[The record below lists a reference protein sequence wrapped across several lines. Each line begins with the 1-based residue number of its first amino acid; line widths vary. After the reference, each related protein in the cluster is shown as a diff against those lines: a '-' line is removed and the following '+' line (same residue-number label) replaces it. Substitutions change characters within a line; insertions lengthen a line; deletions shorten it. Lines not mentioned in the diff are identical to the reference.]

1 MHLHPVKFTEHGI
14 TVTDRQRYFQWMPM
28 QSDQNGLLPQLM
40 LRCALSCVV
49 FDCNV
54 SARCLMLRLI
64 VVLVCSALC
73 CF

>member
-1 MHLHPVKFTEHGI
+1 
-14 TVTDRQRYFQWMPM
+14 M

-40 LRCALSCVV
+40 LMCALSCVV

-73 CF
+73 CI